1 MAIDYPDIISEYVD
15 ASERYETDG
24 VQIFPYLEPTEIPVG
39 GITNLV
45 LFLQSAVD
53 VPVELTLKPDLPQTG
68 RFRGSPMLAVAEPE
82 LSVALEPA
90 QVGILFVPM
99 TTTPQAKEGQH
110 QMHLNVSVSA
120 EAQEPPTRIRP
131 PETAGRFR
139 SELIDDVVGL
149 DLARILGVG
158 YKAAPTDKISLPLT
172 VRGKVEATEQGS
184 NLETRFQA
192 VWSREDVNRQA
203 ETLQEVSQR
212 RANIADELQIEPL
225 FVGLLVEGQKRFADA
240 GLPLRVGEAVALG
253 KILTYTVQHF
263 LANSDMQD
271 GLLAPMWELAN
282 EYDLPTGDPLW
293 VMRNVGFHHL
303 LRLSV
308 ALSFGIV
315 RQALGNHPWNVEE
328 RRAVISLVADSVEAR
343 QTLQSEFL
351 YIPLLM
357 AAVPISRQVV
367 MDGEDSEHSLR
378 LLKKAK
384 AARADVFADPDLA
397 EANLI
402 FDRLMNA
409 ALPT

>member
-1 MAIDYPDIISEYVD
+1 MAIDYPDIISEYID
-15 ASERYETDG
+15 ASERYEANG
-24 VQIFPYLEPTEIPVG
+24 AQIFPYLEPTEIPVG
-39 GITNLV
+39 GITNLI

-53 VPVELTLKPDLPQTG
+53 VPLELTLKPDLPQTG
-68 RFRGSPMLAVAEPE
+68 RFRGMPMLAVKESE
-82 LSVALEPA
+82 LRLTLEPA
-90 QVGILFVPM
+90 QVGILFVPV

-110 QMHLNVSVSA
+110 QMHLHVSA
-120 EAQEPPTRIRP
+120 KAQESPTRVRSA
-131 PETAGRFR
+131 ETTGRFR

-158 YKAAPTDKISLPLT
+158 YKTTPTNKISLPLT
-172 VRGKVEATEQGS
+172 VRGKMEATDQGS

-192 VWSREDVNRQA
+192 VWSREDVDRQA
-203 ETLQEVSQR
+203 ETLQEVGQR
-212 RANIADELQIEPL
+212 RANIMDELQIEPL
-225 FVGLLVEGQKRFADA
+225 FLGFFVEGQRRFADA
-240 GLPLRVGEAVALG
+240 GLPLRIGEAVALG

-263 LANSDMQD
+263 LTNSDMQD
-271 GLLAPMWELAN
+271 GLLVPMWELAN

-293 VMRNVGFHHL
+293 VVRNVGFHHL

-315 RQALGNHPWNVEE
+315 RQALGRHPWTVEE

-343 QTLQSEFL
+343 QTFPPEFL

-378 LLKKAK
+378 LLQKAK

-409 ALPT
+409 ALPS

>member
-1 MAIDYPDIISEYVD
+1 
-15 ASERYETDG
+15 
-24 VQIFPYLEPTEIPVG
+24 
-39 GITNLV
+39 
-45 LFLQSAVD
+45 
-53 VPVELTLKPDLPQTG
+53 
-68 RFRGSPMLAVAEPE
+68 MLAIGAPE

-90 QVGILFVPM
+90 QVGILFVPV
-99 TTTPQAKEGQH
+99 TTTPQAKEGRH
-110 QMHLNVSVSA
+110 QMYLNVSVSA
-120 EAQEPPTRIRP
+120 KTQDPPTRIRP
-131 PETAGRFR
+131 PTAAGRFR

-149 DLARILGVG
+149 DLARVLGVG
-158 YKAAPTDKISLPLT
+158 YKAAPAEKISLPIT
-172 VRGKVEATEQGS
+172 VRGKVDASGQAS

-192 VWSREDVNRQA
+192 VWSREDVDRQA
-203 ETLQEVSQR
+203 ETLHEVSQR
-212 RANIADELQIEPL
+212 RANIMDELQIEPL
-225 FVGLLVEGQKRFADA
+225 FVGLFVEGQRRFADA
-240 GLPLRVGEAVALG
+240 GLPLRVGEAVALS

-271 GLLAPMWELAN
+271 GLLVPMWELAN

-293 VMRNVGFHHL
+293 VVRNVGFHHL

-315 RQALGNHPWNVEE
+315 RKALGRHPWNVEE

-343 QTLQSEFL
+343 QTLPTEFL

-357 AAVPISRQVV
+357 AAVAISRQVV
-367 MDGEDSEHSLR
+367 MEGEDSEHSLR